1 MTKNSIKRILM
12 KLIPVLVI
20 SSVLPGNAFGTNSPG
35 SDALRIS
42 AWYWLNSIEKEKWEQ
57 DFQSA
62 AGAGFT
68 DLILCWGL
76 DSAAVLSQE
85 ENTRRALDLCKKH
98 GLGAYLF
105 VWHPTHNSL
114 PRQARFQQ
122 VDNRGNRLFTF
133 NLFHQGWRRTQWKTY
148 LQEVAKAYKDHP
160 ALAGY
165 LLDDTFQTGPVGSF
179 GGAKSQVAGDF
190 VSYSSYDFDQ
200 FRQWLRKKYS
210 TLPKLR
216 SAWASHVRDWE
227 SVVPPREITP
237 GNEAAWED
245 WCDARSEWLRE
256 WAGET
261 ARFIREVDS
270 SSDHEIYLEDTQQV
284 LGLEQRNSKDS
295 FRPVTVRD
303 TVGLR
308 FGAVA
313 RYFDAV
319 CGYTYFR
326 WDTPDALAQALET
339 TKRTLQSTRSQVGGR
354 KKIIYTFWVSDA
366 DLNKPLPLRYPD
378 AQQIIAITKAA
389 LALGVR
395 HVDYYAFRVGD
406 ARVDE
411 GNWEKLRP
419 GSGITYPLTKPLSG
433 RHLCDRPEVLK
444 ALAER
449 HRELKVKYR

>member
-1 MTKNSIKRILM
+1 MKENSIKRILVR
-12 KLIPVLVI
+12 LIPVLAI
-20 SSVLPGNAFGTNSPG
+20 SSVLTMNSHGESSPG

-76 DSAAVLSQE
+76 DSAAVLLQE
-85 ENTRRALDLCKKH
+85 VNTRRALDLCKKH
-98 GLGAYLF
+98 GLRAYLF
-105 VWHPTHNSL
+105 IWHPSHNSL
-114 PRQARFQQ
+114 PREARFQQ

-133 NLFHQGWRRTQWKTY
+133 NLFHQEWRRTQWKTY
-148 LQEVAKAYKDHP
+148 LQQVAKAYKDHP

-165 LLDDTFQTGPVGSF
+165 LFDDTFQTGSVGSF
-179 GGAKSQVAGDF
+179 GGDKGKVSGDF
-190 VSYSSYDFDQ
+190 VSYSSYDFEQ
-200 FRQWLRKKYS
+200 FRRWLRKKYS
-210 TLPKLR
+210 TIPKVK
-216 SAWASHVRDWE
+216 SAWASDVRDWE
-227 SVVPPREITP
+227 SVEPPREITR
-237 GNEAAWED
+237 GNKAAWED
-245 WCDARSEWLRE
+245 WCDARSEWLGE
-256 WAGET
+256 WAEET

-284 LGLEQRNSKDS
+284 LGLERRNSKDS

-303 TVGLR
+303 TVGLN
-308 FGAVA
+308 FGVVSGF
-313 RYFDAV
+313 FDAV

-326 WDTPDALAQALET
+326 WDTPGALAEALDT

-366 DLNKPLPLRYPD
+366 DLDKPLPLRYPD
-378 AQQIIAITKAA
+378 AQQIITMTKAA
-389 LALGVR
+389 LVLGVR

-411 GNWEKLRP
+411 VNWEKLRP
-419 GSGITYPLTKPLSG
+419 GSDIDYPLTKPLAG
-433 RHLCDRPEVLK
+433 RHLCDRPEILK

-449 HRELKVKYR
+449 HRELKAQ

>member
-1 MTKNSIKRILM
+1 MGNNSIKRILSR
-12 KLIPVLVI
+12 LILVLMI
-20 SSVLPGNAFGTNSPG
+20 SRGLTRNAFGTNPPG
-35 SDALRIS
+35 SDGLRIS
-42 AWYWLNSIEKEKWEQ
+42 AWYWLNSIQKEKWEQ

-76 DSAAVLSQE
+76 DSAAILLQE
-85 ENTRRALDLCKKH
+85 ANTRRALDLCKK
-98 GLGAYLF
+98 LGIRAYLF
-105 VWHPTHNSL
+105 IWHPTHNSL
-114 PRQARFQQ
+114 PRGSQFQQ

-133 NLFHQGWRRTQWKTY
+133 NLFHNGWRRTQWKAY

-165 LLDDTFQTGPVGSF
+165 LFDDTFQTGPVGSF
-179 GGAKSQVAGDF
+179 AGEKGKAPGDF
-190 VSYSSYDFDQ
+190 VSYSPYDFEQ

-210 TLPKLR
+210 TLPKLK
-216 SAWASHVRDWE
+216 SAWASDVRDWK
-227 SVVPPREITP
+227 SVAPPKEITT
-237 GNEAAWED
+237 GNKAAWKD
-245 WCDARSEWLRE
+245 WCDARSDWMRQ
-256 WAGET
+256 WAEET
-261 ARFIREVDS
+261 AGFIREVDS
-270 SSDHEIYLEDTQQV
+270 STDHEIYLEDTQQV

-295 FRPVTVRD
+295 IRPVTVRD
-303 TVGLR
+303 TVGLN
-308 FGAVA
+308 FGVVA
-313 RYFDAV
+313 SFFDAV

-326 WDTPDALAQALET
+326 WGTPDALAEALDT
-339 TKRTLQSTRSQVGGR
+339 TKRTLQTTRSQVGGR

-378 AQQIIAITKAA
+378 AQQITTITEAA

-411 GNWEKLRP
+411 ANWPKLRP
-419 GSGITYPLTKPLSG
+419 GSDINYPLTKPLSG

-444 ALAER
+444 ALAAR
-449 HRELKVKYR
+449 HRELKAQYR